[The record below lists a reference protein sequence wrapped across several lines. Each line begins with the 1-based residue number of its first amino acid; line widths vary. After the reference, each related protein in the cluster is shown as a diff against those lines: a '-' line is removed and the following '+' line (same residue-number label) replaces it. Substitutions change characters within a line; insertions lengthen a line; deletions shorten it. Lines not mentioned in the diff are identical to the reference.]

1 MMLEKRSVGCLIRAG
16 YRRFWKACQPINH
29 SITGDAAM
37 AHEAASSEQ
46 PMVIW

>member
-1 MMLEKRSVGCLIRAG
+1 MMLENALWVDLIRAG

-37 AHEAASSEQ
+37 AHGATSSEQ
-46 PMVIW
+46 PMVTW